1 MWGQG
6 GVCDVDDVIPPSA
19 IRRLVVVFY
28 LPIEEHLL
36 VEGEGPCSSEQSSS
50 QAQQTPQDQANN
62 EETQDAPSSDHDNDQ
77 DLPSSNEH
85 SPSLD
90 QDQSQNEV
98 QGQAQVENQGQ
109 AQAENQGQVHNED
122 THSNHDGQG
131 EDPNIKDDQG
141 SSQESIQE
149 AHTHRKNKISAT
161 L

>member
-6 GVCDVDDVIPPSA
+6 GVCDVDDVIPPDA
-19 IRRLVVVFY
+19 IRRMGVGFY

-36 VEGEGPCSSEQSSS
+36 AKGEGPCSHRMEPSSS
-50 QAQQTPQDQANN
+50 QPQQTPQDQANN

-77 DLPSSNEH
+77 YLPSSNEH

-109 AQAENQGQVHNED
+109 VHNED

-131 EDPNIKDDQG
+131 EDPSIKDDQVA
-141 SSQESIQE
+141 SQESIQE
-149 AHTHRKNKISAT
+149 SHTRQKNKISAT